1 MLRKPVADPISRTEN
16 IRLSPLLL
24 LLAASR
30 SIRACSSRF
39 PLAGGS
45 VWALVKDEDVD
56 GFIAKWQAAYSS
68 AFPEPAKTSVFFPMV
83 PGPGAFEVQGGM
95 SNL

>member
-1 MLRKPVADPISRTEN
+1 
-16 IRLSPLLL
+16 
-24 LLAASR
+24 
-30 SIRACSSRF
+30 
-39 PLAGGS
+39 
-45 VWALVKDEDVD
+45 VWALVKDEDVE

-83 PGPGAFEVQGGM
+83 PGPGAFEVRGGV